1 VAKDN
6 LPVPLL
12 LSVRWS
18 EVAIDQEKEEVMSLK
33 KLMMLAVMLAV
44 VLSAAPAIA
53 QDASQTFSADPESGD
68 ASPEVSVDSSGD
80 NSNTCTPI
88 QVPANTG
95 NPANGQGVVQNTSTA
110 DDIDST
116 GAEVPIDASNTGP
129 CEQVVGAGS

>member
-1 VAKDN
+1 M
-6 LPVPLL
+6 PLL

-18 EVAIDQEKEEVMSLK
+18 EVAIDQEKEEVMSLN
-33 KLMMLAVMLAV
+33 KLMMLAVM
-44 VLSAAPAIA
+44 LSAAPAIA

-68 ASPEVSVDSSGD
+68 ASPEASVDSSGD

-95 NPANGQGVVQNTSTA
+95 NPANGQGVVQHTSTA

-116 GAEVPIDASNTGP
+116 GA
-129 CEQVVGAGS
+129 